1 MTLTTRMCREQS
13 TGCVC
18 GHLEDSGSWFFAPCC
33 VCAPFGGGCEFIASL
48 AAVMA
53 SEMIA
58 NIWRAGVDFR
68 SSSLAPVSA
77 PLVGAVGRDVL
88 MM

>member
-1 MTLTTRMCREQS
+1 MWL
-13 TGCVC
+13 
-18 GHLEDSGSWFFAPCC
+18 LAPCC

-58 NIWRAGVDFR
+58 NIWRAGVDLR
-68 SSSLAPVSA
+68 SSSLAPVDA
-77 PLVGAVGRDVL
+77 PPLAGAMGRDVFI
-88 MM
+88 M